1 MSASQS
7 PSTRYANVVTQES
20 RDTQN
25 SQASIFDS
33 ASTGDEDSNVI
44 FHAAVD
50 DWFAESIGKPT
61 RCQERAWP
69 SIQRGSNTLIA
80 APTGSGKTLAAFL
93 AVIDRLV
100 RQGLNTGQL
109 PEKTQVV
116 YVSPLKA
123 LSNDIEKNLRQPVQG
138 IRDSL
143 RARNLPE
150 VDIRVAVRSGDTP
163 PAERA
168 RMRRRPPHILVT
180 TPESLYILLTSES
193 GRRMLSSTAT
203 VIIDEIHALAPNKR
217 GSHLALSLER
227 LCSLTETPP
236 VRIGL
241 SATQAP
247 IERVAQ
253 YLVGASTADCQIIDE
268 GHHKERDIDIE
279 MPDSPLEAVMATEV
293 WAEIYDRLAEHA
305 RARNTTLI
313 FVNTRRLAERVARA
327 LAERL
332 GEEAVTSHHGSLS
345 RKHRLNAETR
355 LKNGELTALVA
366 TASLELGID
375 IGDVD
380 LVCQIGS
387 PAAISTFLQRVGRSG
402 HAVGATP
409 TGRLFPTTRDDLVQC
424 VALLDSVRRG
434 ELDRLHVP
442 ECHLDVLTQHIV
454 AEVAGQEW
462 QLDALYAL
470 VCRADQYA
478 ALPRQTFDQLIAML
492 GEGFSTRRG
501 RRGAYLH
508 VDAVNGRVRARRGAR
523 LTAVTNGGAIPDQF
537 DYDVVLEPEGISI
550 GTLNEDFAFE
560 SLPGDIF
567 QLGNTSYRVLQVER
581 SKVRVEDARG
591 QPPNIP
597 FWFGEAPGRS
607 VELSESVSRLRTQL
621 DLILDD
627 PAVAEAWLRNEVGVC
642 DAAASQLT
650 SYMATTRAALGVLPS
665 QKVIVLERFFDDAG
679 DMHLVIHSSFGS
691 RVNRAWG
698 LALRKKFCR
707 HFNFE
712 LQAAALEDSIV
723 LSLGATHSFAITDV
737 INYLNPNTVQ
747 DVLVQALLDAPMFEA
762 RWRWVAN
769 IALAVKRFR
778 GGRKVPAPIQRSDAE
793 DLIALVFPDQI
804 ACLENIAG
812 DREVPDH
819 PLVAQTLYD
828 CLHEVMDIDGLKVL
842 LKAIEANS
850 IQIIGMDLT
859 EPSPLAQEILTA
871 RPYAFLDDAPAEERR
886 TRAVQTRRYTDVQS
900 ASQLGRLDPAAV
912 ERVLEQAWP
921 SPASAD
927 ELHDALVTSGWL
939 LQSEI
944 LRYEQGSRWFE
955 ELAAQQRASCL
966 TTAQGVCMVVAA
978 ERLAQ
983 IQAVFA
989 AAQLMPSIQAVS
1001 LYGRQTWTREDALVE
1016 IVRGRLEIA
1025 GPLTATAIR
1034 DLLKLD
1040 VADID
1045 YALARL
1051 ESEGFAIRGHFYSKS
1066 STNQSVSVSSIAPA
1080 DPQPVQWCDRR
1091 LLARIH
1097 QATLEKLRR
1106 EIEPVSLADYMR
1118 FLFDWQGLFR
1128 PANGVQGL
1136 RTVLERLTAFEAP
1149 LTAWENDLLPRRV
1162 RDFSSQMLESLCLS
1176 GEWLWWRNPPAAAVD
1191 GSRRTRP
1198 RPVSATPVSLL
1209 PRASR
1214 KIWQRGAG
1222 PDLREDLSENAQRVV
1237 AVLMSRGAL
1246 FADELS
1252 ECTDLCVADLRKV
1265 LAELTWYGLVSSD
1278 GIAGL
1283 RQLSRHRRVD
1293 QTAELSPAG
1302 RWSVIP
1308 ENSLD
1313 ATDDAVTEDVIWA
1326 LLRRYGVVCR
1336 SVLARE
1342 PGVVPPWRLLV
1353 PMFRRL
1359 EAQGRIRGGRFI
1371 SGPTGEQFALAEAV
1385 DLLRKVRRT
1394 GKTGRCVVIGANDP
1408 CNLVGTLLPG
1418 KRITA
1423 VPSNRIIFRDGVC
1436 AGVQTGR
1443 QVEWLIDL
1451 TAEDSWAMRQQLAM
1465 GVDVDGLLRKRRN
1478 VPPGV
1483 NAPEHRQPGP
1493 DVLDH

>member
-1 MSASQS
+1 MTASKLTPARPTNPLADVNDDRQGQIAQ
-7 PSTRYANVVTQES
+7 T
-20 RDTQN
+20 
-25 SQASIFDS
+25 SIFDAAAGRECRS
-33 ASTGDEDSNVI
+33 DTL
-44 FHAAVD
+44 FHPAVEN
-50 DWFAESIGKPT
+50 WFRQSIGEPT
-61 RCQERAWP
+61 ACQQRAWP
-69 SIQRGSNTLIA
+69 SIRNATNTLIA

-93 AVIDRLV
+93 AVIDDLV
-100 RQGLNTGQL
+100 RQGLNNGQL
-109 PEKTQVV
+109 AEQTQVV

-138 IRDSL
+138 IRNSL
-143 RARNLPE
+143 AELNLPE
-150 VDIRVAVRSGDTP
+150 VDIQVAVRSGDTP
-163 PAERA
+163 QSERA

-227 LCSLTETPP
+227 LCALTERPP

-253 YLVGASTADCQIIDE
+253 YLIGADGSECNIIDE
-268 GHHKERDIDIE
+268 GHHKERDIGIE

-293 WAEIYDRLAEHA
+293 WSEIYDRLAELAGA
-305 RARNTTLI
+305 RKTTLI

-332 GEEAVTSHHGSLS
+332 GEQTVTSHHGSLS

-355 LKNGELTALVA
+355 LKNGDLTALVA

-402 HAVGATP
+402 HAVAATP
-409 TGRLFPTTRDDLVQC
+409 TGRLFPTTRDDLMQC

-434 ELDRLHVP
+434 ELDRLNVP
-442 ECHLDVLTQHIV
+442 ACHLDVLTQHIV
-454 AEVAGQEW
+454 AEVSGKEW
-462 QLDALYAL
+462 QLDELYEL

-478 ALPRQTFDQLIAML
+478 GLPRKTFDQLVAML

-537 DYDVVLEPEGISI
+537 DYDVVLEPEGVSI

-607 VELSESVSRLRTQL
+607 TELSESVSRLRVQL
-621 DLILDD
+621 DQMLDD
-627 PAVAEAWLRNEVGVC
+627 PMAAQAWLEDEVGIC
-642 DAAASQLT
+642 EAAAAQLT
-650 SYMATTRAALGVLPS
+650 AYLAVTRAALGVLPS
-665 QKVIVLERFFDDAG
+665 QSVIVLERFFDDAG

-691 RVNRAWG
+691 RINRGWG

-723 LSLGATHSFAITDV
+723 LSLGATHSFAIADV
-737 INYLNPNTVQ
+737 IKYLNPATVRE
-747 DVLVQALLDAPMFEA
+747 VLIQALLDAPMFEA

-828 CLHEVMDIDGLKVL
+828 CLHEVMDIDGLESVL
-842 LKAIEANS
+842 TEIEANS

-912 ERVLEQAWP
+912 RRVREQAWP
-921 SPASAD
+921 NPTSAD
-927 ELHDALVTSGWL
+927 ELHDALVTSGWMTL
-939 LQSEI
+939 SEVMD
-944 LRYEQGSRWFE
+944 YERGSGWFDD
-955 ELAAQQRASCL
+955 LAAQKRVTRL
-966 TTAQGVCMVVAA
+966 TTAQGVNLVVAA
-978 ERLAQ
+978 ERLSQ
-983 IQAVFA
+983 LMAVFTEA
-989 AAQLMPSIQAVS
+989 VLTPSIEAVC
-1001 LYGRQTWTREDALVE
+1001 LQGRTAFEREEALVE
-1016 IVRGRLEIA
+1016 VVRGRLEIT
-1025 GPLTATAIR
+1025 GPVTAAEISA
-1034 DLLKLD
+1034 LIQLEIG
-1040 VADID
+1040 DID
-1045 YALARL
+1045 YGLIRL
-1051 ESEGFAIRGHFYSKS
+1051 ETEGFAIRGHFCANNE
-1066 STNQSVSVSSIAPA
+1066 TVEF
-1080 DPQPVQWCDRR
+1080 DPNAVQWCDRR

-1118 FLFDWQGLFR
+1118 FLFDWQGLSK
-1128 PANGVQGL
+1128 PTNGDQAL

-1149 LTAWENDLLPRRV
+1149 LTAWENDLLARRLS
-1162 RDFSSQMLESLCLS
+1162 DFSPQMLENLCLS
-1176 GEWLWWRNPPAAAVD
+1176 GEWLWWRNPPATTAED
-1191 GSRRTRP
+1191 NRRAKL
-1198 RPVSATPVSLL
+1198 RPVSATPICLL

-1214 KIWQRGAG
+1214 KVWQRG
-1222 PDLREDLSENAQRVV
+1222 PDSTTRNELSSDASQVV
-1237 AVLMSRGAL
+1237 TILETHGAL

-1252 ECTDLCVADLRKV
+1252 ERAELPSAALRAA
-1265 LAELTWYGLVSSD
+1265 LAELTWYGLISSD

-1293 QTAELSPAG
+1293 QVSELAPSG
-1302 RWSVIP
+1302 RWSLIAG
-1308 ENSLD
+1308 SQLD
-1313 ATDDAVTEDVIWA
+1313 TTDDIVTEDVIWT
-1326 LLRRYGVVCR
+1326 LLNRYGVVCR
-1336 SVLARE
+1336 GVLARE
-1342 PGVVPPWRLLV
+1342 SSVVPPWRLLV

-1371 SGPTGEQFALAEAV
+1371 SGPTGEQFALPEAV
-1385 DLLRKVRRT
+1385 DLLRRTRRSAKR
-1394 GKTGRCVVIGANDP
+1394 GDWVVIGANDP

-1423 VPSNRIIFRDGVC
+1423 VPSNRVIFRDGVC
-1436 AGVQTGR
+1436 AGVQTGK
-1443 QVEWLIDL
+1443 QVEWILEL
-1451 TAEDSWAMRQQLAM
+1451 TAEESWAMRNRLSM
-1465 GVDVDGLLRKRRN
+1465 GSQYGAQAAITGAAVVSA
-1478 VPPGV
+1478 VPAVTATESRPQDQ
-1483 NAPEHRQPGP
+1483 RSF
-1493 DVLDH
+1493 DH